1 MVIRIVFSLFFLSFI
16 AVGYGQQTREEIQ
29 KRQQDLQKELAD
41 LNNTLSDI
49 KKNKSISLSQ
59 LTLVRK
65 KIAAREEMIN
75 NINKELRLLTDN
87 IYLTNLDITRYRRE
101 LDTLKANYAKSLIF
115 AYKNRSNYDY
125 LNFLFSATNFNDAI
139 KRLAYLKS
147 YRQYRETQ
155 VANIQKTEQLLQQ
168 KIEEFNKKR
177 VEKNSTLE
185 EQNKQLTV
193 LESDKKEKDDVIKE
207 LKGQESQLAKQIRA
221 REAERKKLQQSLA
234 VVIRRE
240 IEAAKK
246 EAARKEAER
255 KEAERKAAELA
266 AKNKA
271 NNPTVEAPP
280 KKTET
285 PSAPPK
291 TDRSYSVFESSE
303 EGLKLSLN
311 FETNKGNLPWPVD
324 AGFIAGEFGTHTVPG
339 TGLQEQNEGIRI
351 ETPNANMSVKCVAD
365 GVVTAVMDLGEYQA
379 VVVKHGRYFSVYSN
393 LATTNVTRLQ
403 KVGPGTLIGKT
414 SAGASGGGVL
424 EFQVINEKNQYFN
437 PAIWLKRK

>member
-1 MVIRIVFSLFFLSFI
+1 MVKRIVFSLFFLSVVVCGFS
-16 AVGYGQQTREEIQ
+16 QQTREEIQ

-41 LNNTLSDI
+41 LNKTLSDI

-65 KIAAREEMIN
+65 KIAAREEMIG

-101 LDTLKANYAKSLIF
+101 LDTLKANYAKSLVF

-155 VANIQKTEQLLQQ
+155 VANIQKTELLLQQ
-168 KIEEFNKKR
+168 KIEDFNKKR
-177 VEKNSTLE
+177 IEKNSTLE

-207 LKGQESQLAKQIRA
+207 LKGQESQLAKQIRT

-271 NNPTVEAPP
+271 NNPTVETPTNKP
-280 KKTET
+280 ET
-285 PSAPPK
+285 PTK

-393 LATTNVTRLQ
+393 LATTNVSRLQ

-414 SAGASGGGVL
+414 SPGMNGGGVL

-437 PAIWLKRK
+437 PASWLKRK

>member
-1 MVIRIVFSLFFLSFI
+1 MVKRIVFSLFFLSVVVCGFS
-16 AVGYGQQTREEIQ
+16 QQTREEIQ

-41 LNNTLSDI
+41 LNKTLSDI

-65 KIAAREEMIN
+65 KIAAREEMIG

-101 LDTLKANYAKSLIF
+101 LDTLKANYAKSLVF

-155 VANIQKTEQLLQQ
+155 VANIQKTELLLQQ
-168 KIEEFNKKR
+168 KIEDFNKKR
-177 VEKNSTLE
+177 IEKNSTLE

-207 LKGQESQLAKQIRA
+207 LKGQESQLAKQIRT

-271 NNPTVEAPP
+271 NNPTVETPT
-280 KKTET
+280 KKPET
-285 PSAPPK
+285 PTK

-393 LATTNVTRLQ
+393 LATTNVSRLQ

-414 SAGASGGGVL
+414 SPGMNGGGVL

-437 PAIWLKRK
+437 PASWLKRK